1 MTYKVRLE
9 IFEGPLDLLLHL
21 IRENQVNICDIPI
34 ARITDQYLD
43 YLKFMKTLNIEVAGD
58 FLVMAATL
66 TYIKSR
72 MLLPREDEEAV
83 EEEDPRRDLVDRLL
97 EYQRFKEIAGAL
109 QEREAIHEGIYRRA
123 LSPDSVPM
131 EDEPVPAETFL
142 GEVRIF
148 DLLKAYEGVMRRIRR
163 LGSFK
168 PWGAAVSAIEVALW
182 DIAGKAAGVPVY
194 KLLGGKVRDSVRVY
208 NGGVRFP
215 LAGQSP
221 DDYADN
227 MRMMKESPEGFSI
240 IKTGIAFHSQMVE
253 EVPDFAYS
261 GPETGG
267 RIEGGG
273 PLLVHGGLLTE
284 RGMRHIVECVEAMK
298 NVLGDEV
305 GLALDCG
312 PGFTVPDAI
321 RLAKALEP
329 LNIMWLEDMITGD
342 YTPYVLADL
351 YREVTRSTST
361 PIHTG
366 EQIYLR
372 HHFKD
377 LFERKAVNVIGPDPL
392 DVGGLA
398 EMKWIA
404 EYAEL
409 HGILIAPHG
418 VADGLIGLAAHV
430 HLAATLP
437 SNYIALE
444 YPAAKPDWWHDIVR
458 GLPDPI
464 VENSAIRVWDSP
476 GLGIELDADA
486 TAPYLQEEDAGFFD

>member
-1 MTYKVRLE
+1 MKIT
-9 IFEGPLDLLLHL
+9 DLKCAV
-21 IRENQVNICDIPI
+21 IGGNPVV
-34 ARITDQYLD
+34 RITTDEGIDGLGQAEWAKPYLKPFVLFYRD
-43 YLKFMKTLNIEVAGD
+43 YLLGQ
-58 FLVMAATL
+58 
-66 TYIKSR
+66 
-72 MLLPREDEEAV
+72 
-83 EEEDPRRDLVDRLL
+83 DPTNV
-97 EYQRFKEIAGAL
+97 
-109 QEREAIHEGIYRRA
+109 
-123 LSPDSVPM
+123 
-131 EDEPVPAETFL
+131 
-142 GEVRIF
+142 
-148 DLLKAYEGVMRRIRR
+148 EGVMRRIRR

-194 KLLGGKVRDSVRVY
+194 KLLGGKVRDSVLVY

-221 DDYADN
+221 EDYADN
-227 MRMMKESPEGFSI
+227 MRKMKASPERFSI
-240 IKTGIAFHSQMVE
+240 IKMGIAFHSGMVE
-253 EVPDFAYS
+253 QVPDFAYS
-261 GPETGG
+261 GQEASG

-273 PLLVHGGLLTE
+273 PLLVHGGLMTE
-284 RGMRHIVECVEAMK
+284 RGLRHVVECVEAMK
-298 NVLGDEV
+298 DVLGDEI

-312 PGFTVPDAI
+312 PGVTVPDAI

-329 LNIMWLEDMITGD
+329 LNVMWLEDMITGD

-377 LFERKAVNVIGPDPL
+377 LLERKAVNVIGPDPL
-392 DVGGLA
+392 DVGGIA
-398 EMKWIA
+398 EMKRIA

-444 YPAAKPDWWHDIVR
+444 YPTANPAWWRDIVR

-464 VENSAIRVWDSP
+464 VEDSHIRVWDTP
-476 GLGIELDADA
+476 GLGIDLDPDA
-486 TAPYLQEEDAGFFD
+486 TSPHLSEEDTDFFD